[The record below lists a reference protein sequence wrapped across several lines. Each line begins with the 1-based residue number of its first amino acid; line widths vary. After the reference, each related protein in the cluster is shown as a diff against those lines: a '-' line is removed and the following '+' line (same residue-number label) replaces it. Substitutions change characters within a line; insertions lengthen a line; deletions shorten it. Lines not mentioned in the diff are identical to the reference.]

1 MIEKLS
7 RQLFNDA
14 VGDPVRR
21 KALAMAIY
29 LKDHNITSVFKNWS
43 YRDLGRAAGLSPTT
57 AKKYVEELRKMHLVR
72 EDSRDGVQY
81 LVFKKLRRSKIKNK
95 YNDKFHTPK
104 TADIALSKLDR
115 SSVSS
120 IEKSLMSLVVV
131 EDTAKKDYL
140 RRLIKLG
147 TNPSKSDPVKAV
159 KKARMICRKRGLEE
173 FNDGGLSY
181 KGIARKLKCG
191 LNMVKRIIDLGQQ
204 QGMFWVE
211 KPELVLV
218 KYIGKN
224 QAKFALSFF
233 KGEFPNAFAT
243 SNNIYYQPALRFH
256 LSPS

>member
-7 RQLFNDA
+7 RQIFNDA

-43 YRDLGRAAGLSPTT
+43 YRDLGRASGLSPAT

-72 EDSRDGVQY
+72 EESRDGIQY

-95 YNDKFHTPK
+95 YNDKYHTPK

-131 EDTAKKDYL
+131 EDAAKKDFV

-159 KKARMICRKRGLEE
+159 KRAMAICRKRGLEK

-191 LNMVKRIIDLGQQ
+191 LNTVKTIIGIGQNL
-204 QGMFWVE
+204 GMFTIE

-224 QAKFALSFF
+224 QAKFALPFF
-233 KGEFPNAFAT
+233 KEEFPNAFAT
-243 SNNIYYQPALRFH
+243 ENNIYYQPALRFH
-256 LSPS
+256 ISPS